1 MTINNEPLR
10 DVHNK
15 SFKVKFKAI
24 YELVRPELSLA
35 GGMCIIA
42 SQIIVLHSLP
52 TFFVGVMGFLTG
64 FFISGAALISNDY
77 FDLDV
82 DRVNHPQRPLPS
94 GRISIMELMI
104 LTGLFTVAGFITA
117 GLLGPVTLGFAVF
130 IWIIAISYNWR
141 FKESGLLGNI
151 MVGISVAWFFI
162 FGGATVDGL
171 TNGLIWIFAGLA
183 FIFDVGEEIAGDA
196 MDMVGDEERTSKTLA
211 RLYGKPY
218 ALRVS
223 SALFILFT
231 IVSLIPFLIG
241 WLSIIYLVI
250 FLPIDLVVLYLAMKL
265 LKSQTVEEGRRI
277 IRQLY
282 LTLTIFIIVFVIS
295 SIL

>member
-1 MTINNEPLR
+1 M
-10 DVHNK
+10 
-15 SFKVKFKAI
+15 
-24 YELVRPELSLA
+24 
-35 GGMCIIA
+35 
-42 SQIIVLHSLP
+42 
-52 TFFVGVMGFLTG
+52 
-64 FFISGAALISNDY
+64 
-77 FDLDV
+77 
-82 DRVNHPQRPLPS
+82 
-94 GRISIMELMI
+94 
-104 LTGLFTVAGFITA
+104 
-117 GLLGPVTLGFAVF
+117 
-130 IWIIAISYNWR
+130 YNWR

-171 TNGLIWIFAGLA
+171 TNGLIWIFASLA

-196 MDMVGDEERTSKTLA
+196 MDVAGDEERSSKTLA

-223 SALFILFT
+223 SILFILFI

-241 WLSIIYLVI
+241 WLSIIYAII
-250 FLPIDLVVLYLAMKL
+250 FLPMDLIVLYLSMKL
-265 LKSQTVEEGRRI
+265 LKSQTVAEGRMI

-282 LTLTIFIIVFVIS
+282 LTLTIFIIVFVLS